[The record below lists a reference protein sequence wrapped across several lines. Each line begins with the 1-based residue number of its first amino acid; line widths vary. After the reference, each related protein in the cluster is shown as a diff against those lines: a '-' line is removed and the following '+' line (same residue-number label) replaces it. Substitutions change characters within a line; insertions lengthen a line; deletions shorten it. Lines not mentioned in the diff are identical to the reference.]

1 MSTPPDTSPAA
12 ISALAEA
19 VFNRLSRQFPVCMGS
34 DEFHFFPQVRAT
46 AEYDSGW
53 DDFSPEAL
61 QALLS
66 EMAVWLRRT
75 EDLKAQLLSREDS
88 VDIETLEDVL
98 QTLREQLT
106 DVGWHRHQPTWYL
119 TIMGIGLAEAAEE
132 TSGRLATRLK
142 TLPRFL
148 DQARDNLKQMP
159 CLFRDLGCDM
169 IQGLLPWLPTL
180 PADPRLRA
188 SASEAIAA
196 FRHTLESA
204 PTTQDCLPD
213 RDLYERIARH
223 HMGCRQATADIAR
236 ELEDEIQETRSL
248 LETLS
253 RDIAP
258 GNTWQNAIA
267 ALPPVAL
274 PPAGVGALYQAAIA
288 DLADHCAA
296 QGLTTPAFL
305 QRCPVTVTPIPAYM
319 LPVRSNAAYSM
330 PAGYPPK
337 GGTFYIMD
345 TRASTTVPADYRL
358 LTAHETFPGHHL
370 LDSRRWEQTRP
381 VRRHVELPL
390 FYEGWASFSEEL
402 LFDTGYFHSL
412 TDHLLMAKRR
422 FWRAMRGRVD
432 LEIHTRRRSMDQAA
446 DLLVECGL
454 PARQAAAMV
463 KRYALKPGYQLAYT
477 MGRRQFRRLYDRYGK
492 SPEAPAAFA
501 RRILAQGETELHH
514 LEANLRW
521 SGLP

>member
-1 MSTPPDTSPAA
+1 MPPDTSPSQ
-12 ISALAEA
+12 ITALAETI
-19 VFNRLSRQFPVCMGS
+19 FNRLAQQFPVCMGS

-66 EMAVWLRRT
+66 EMAAWLRHT
-75 EDLKAQLLSREDS
+75 EDLKAQFLSREDS
-88 VDIETLEDVL
+88 VDIETLGDVL

-132 TSGRLATRLK
+132 TSGRLAARLE

-148 DQARDNLKQMP
+148 DQARGNLERMP
-159 CLFRDLGCDM
+159 RLFRDLGCDM
-169 IQGLLPWLPTL
+169 IQGLRPWLTTL
-180 PADPRLRA
+180 PADPRLCA
-188 SASEAIAA
+188 SASDAIEA
-196 FRHTLESA
+196 FRHTLENA
-204 PTTQDCLPD
+204 PTTQDCLLD
-213 RDLYERIARH
+213 RDLYERMARH
-223 HMGCRQATADIAR
+223 HMGCRQATDDIAG
-236 ELEDEIQETRSL
+236 ELEDEIRETRSL
-248 LETLS
+248 LDDLS
-253 RDIAP
+253 RRMAP
-258 GNTWQNAIA
+258 AATWQNVIA
-267 ALPPVAL
+267 GLPPVPL
-274 PPAGVGALYQAAIA
+274 PPAGVGALYRNAIA
-288 DLADHCAA
+288 DLAHHCAV

-305 QRCPVTVTPIPAYM
+305 ERCPVAVTPIPDYM

-345 TRASTTVPADYRL
+345 AHATTTVPADYRL

-370 LDSRRWEQTRP
+370 LDSRRWEQPRP

-412 TDHLLMAKRR
+412 TDRLLMAKRR

-477 MGRRQFRRLYDRYGK
+477 MGRRQFRRLYDRAGK
-492 SPEAPAAFA
+492 SPGAPAAFA
-501 RRILAQGETELHH
+501 CRILAHGETGLHH
-514 LEANLRW
+514 LEAD
-521 SGLP
+521 LP